1 MASEDVQV
9 LVVTADTTWRDQCT
23 TILVNSGCQVNTESQ
38 GTQALNALRKRRYD
52 LVLLDDSLPDFGLIE
67 MSLTIRDVAAAHPQL
82 LVGGDDID
90 RYQRFWQQFDAYYV
104 GTKQGVAS
112 KALDAVH
119 HLERSG

>member
-9 LVVTADTTWRDQCT
+9 LVVTADTIWRDQCT
-23 TILVNSGCQVNTESQ
+23 ASLVKRGCQVKTESQ
-38 GTQALNALRKRRYD
+38 GTDALNVLRTRRFD
-52 LVLLDDSLPDFGLIE
+52 LVLLDDSLSDFGPIE
-67 MSLTIRDVAAAHPQL
+67 LSLTIRDVAAAHPHL
-82 LVGGDDID
+82 LVAGDDMD

-119 HLERSG
+119 HLER